1 MDTISKGDYRMLCW
15 LRDQSQD
22 VKLEHLDGDDR
33 DRMERLIRQKL
44 VSTRRDTHR
53 IPSGYGVRIGVT
65 TTCTLASTGQDAL
78 AQFEQNLDQQAK
90 DETDKKRSIRR
101 GWLQLIFGSLL
112 SFVLGMIAEHFGN
125 IVTLISSLFRGL

>member
-44 VSTRRDTHR
+44 VSARRDTHR
-53 IPSGYGVRIGVT
+53 VPSSYGVRIGVT
-65 TTCTLASTGQDAL
+65 TTCSVSSAGRDAIVE
-78 AQFEQNLDQQAK
+78 FESNIDQQAR
-90 DETDKKRSIRR
+90 DKAKERKNDILK
-101 GWLQLIFGSLL
+101 WVIPIVTLILGALL
-112 SFVLGMIAEHFGN
+112 DHFTG
-125 IVTLISSLFRGL
+125 IVTLISSLFR